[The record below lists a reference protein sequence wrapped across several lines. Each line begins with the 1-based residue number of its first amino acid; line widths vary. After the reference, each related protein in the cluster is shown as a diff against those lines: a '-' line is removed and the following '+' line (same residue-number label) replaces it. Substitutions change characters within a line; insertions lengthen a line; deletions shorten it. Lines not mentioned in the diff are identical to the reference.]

1 MSEDSLLR
9 DPSISYWLKTQIV
22 ESKGRDILDSIRDA
36 ELLLSVLNR
45 RFDNMGG
52 IVIDLSNEGDANG

>member
-1 MSEDSLLR
+1 MNEDNLLR
-9 DPSISYWLKTQIV
+9 DPSVSYWLKTQIA

-36 ELLLSVLNR
+36 ELLLNVLNR

-52 IVIDLSNEGDANG
+52 IVIDLSTEGDSNG